1 MINQF
6 KGAKI
11 LYVIFA
17 LILIGLIFNIFYIG
31 YTGKHLISG
40 AEIESFAKTRGIQ
53 REIMQAER
61 GEIYSSEGE
70 VIATNV
76 KKYKLI
82 AYTSDTRMGVGNV
95 PAHVSD
101 ARATAEQVAPLIGMD
116 VVEMAARLQNAM
128 DSNTYQIEFGTFGS
142 SLTSLVVDQIKET
155 QLPGLDFVGQTSR
168 NYPRGNFASHI
179 IGYAQMEEEKRVES
193 IVGKM
198 GLELT
203 YNESLSGIDGFR
215 EYQVDANRNPL
226 PNGILDE
233 VETVHGNTMHLTINA
248 SLQRDLDIQL
258 AAAAAATGADS
269 ATAAVM
275 EAKTGKILAVSNY
288 PSFDPNEREITNYR
302 NFFFEQS
309 YESGSVFKPFV
320 YANVMEDGN
329 YNGHA
334 TFQSGRYN
342 VYEGTP
348 IHDWNE
354 GRGWGRIS
362 YHEGMVRSSNVAIAN
377 LIDHHAD
384 LQSLEEDY
392 EKLGFFNRSTIN
404 GFDSPAGIAGF
415 RNNPGRLEYITTGY
429 GQGSTV
435 TPLQLLR
442 AYSVFAN
449 DGRTVEP
456 YFIDRIVDPNTN
468 EVVYSASPEYS
479 EQIYTTETVQQM
491 NDLLLDNIYSENSV
505 AKDYRLDNENIK
517 LIGKTGTGQ
526 ISQGTSG
533 YRNDVYSMSF
543 AGLAPYED
551 PEIVIMVTFQC
562 SRHNT
567 SPIIGDLV
575 KNIVPA
581 ALATKASYTSSVDT
595 TVNGNYIVD
604 SFANQSVNF
613 VRSKLEA
620 KQMNVE
626 VIGSG
631 TSVISQFPEPS
642 STISVGNRIFI
653 KTNSDQIVIPN
664 MVGWS
669 RKDVS
674 IYGNLSGLHIETLGQ
689 TGLVTEQSIPEG
701 TVLNTGETF
710 SVTLQ

>member
-1 MINQF
+1 MTNQF
-6 KGAKI
+6 KGAKV
-11 LYVIFA
+11 LYIIFA
-17 LILIGLIFNIFYIG
+17 LVIFSLIFNIFYIG
-31 YTGKHLISG
+31 ATGKHLISG
-40 AEIESFAKTRGIQ
+40 AEIESFSKTRGIQ

-70 VIATNV
+70 IIATNV

-82 AYTSDTRMGVGNV
+82 AYTSSTRMGVGNV

-101 ARATAEQVAPLIGMD
+101 ARKTAEQVAPLIGMD
-116 VVEMAARLQNAM
+116 VVEMAVRLQNAI
-128 DSNTYQIEFGTFGS
+128 DNGTYQIEFGTFGS

-155 QLPGLDFVGQTSR
+155 ELPGLDFVGQTSR

-179 IGYAQMEEEKRVES
+179 IGYAQMEENKSIES

-203 YNESLSGIDGFR
+203 YNDSLSGKNGFR

-226 PNGILDE
+226 PNGILE
-233 VETVHGNTMHLTINA
+233 EEKTVNGNTMHLTINA

-258 AAAAAATGADS
+258 AAAAAATRAES

-275 EAKTGKILAVSNY
+275 EAKTGKILALSNY
-288 PSFDPNEREITNYR
+288 PSFDPNDREITNYR

-320 YANVMEDGN
+320 YANAMEDGN
-329 YNGHA
+329 YNGHD

-377 LIDHHAD
+377 LVDNAD
-384 LQSLEEDY
+384 LKSLEEDY

-404 GFDSPAGIAGF
+404 GFDSPAGVAGF

-479 EQIYTTETVQQM
+479 EQVYSTETVQQM
-491 NDLLLDNIYSENSV
+491 NNLLLDNIYSENSV

-526 ISQGTSG
+526 ISQGASG
-533 YRNDVYSMSF
+533 YRNDIYSMSF

-567 SPIIGDLV
+567 TPIIGDLV

-595 TVNGNYIVD
+595 TINGYEVD
-604 SFANQSVNF
+604 SFANQSVSF

-620 KQMNVE
+620 KQMGVE
-626 VIGSG
+626 VIGTG
-631 TSVISQFPEPS
+631 TSVISQFPEPG
-642 STISVGNRIFI
+642 TKINVGDRIFI

-674 IYGNLSGLHIETLGQ
+674 IYANLSGLDIEMDGE
-689 TGLVTEQSIPEG
+689 TGLVTKQSIAEG
-701 TVLNTGETF
+701 TVLNNGETF

>member
-1 MINQF
+1 MTNQF
-6 KGAKI
+6 RGAKI
-11 LYVIFA
+11 LYIIFA
-17 LILIGLIFNIFYIG
+17 LVIFSLIFNIFYIG
-31 YTGKHLISG
+31 STGKHLISG
-40 AEIESFAKTRGIQ
+40 AEIESFSKTRGIQ

-82 AYTSDTRMGVGNV
+82 AYTSSTRMGVGNV

-101 ARATAEQVAPLIGMD
+101 ARKTAEQVAPLIGMD
-116 VVEMAARLQNAM
+116 VVEMAVRLQNAI
-128 DSNTYQIEFGTFGS
+128 DNGTYQIEFGTFGS

-155 QLPGLDFVGQTSR
+155 ELPGLDFVGQTSR

-179 IGYAQMEEEKRVES
+179 IGYAQMEENKSIES

-203 YNESLSGIDGFR
+203 YNDSLSGKNGFR

-226 PNGILDE
+226 PNGILE
-233 VETVHGNTMHLTINA
+233 EEKTVNGNTMHLTINA

-258 AAAAAATGADS
+258 AAAAAATRAES

-275 EAKTGKILAVSNY
+275 EAKTGKILALSNY
-288 PSFDPNEREITNYR
+288 PSFDPNDREITNYR

-329 YNGHA
+329 YNGHD

-342 VYEGTP
+342 VYAGTP

-377 LIDHHAD
+377 LVDNAD
-384 LQSLEEDY
+384 LKSLEEDY

-404 GFDSPAGIAGF
+404 GFDSPAGVAGF

-479 EQIYTTETVQQM
+479 QQVYSTETVQQM
-491 NDLLLDNIYSENSV
+491 NNLLLDNIYSENSV

-526 ISQGTSG
+526 ISQGASG
-533 YRNDVYSMSF
+533 YRNDIYSMSF

-567 SPIIGDLV
+567 TPIIGDLV

-595 TVNGNYIVD
+595 TVNGGYVVD
-604 SFANQSVNF
+604 SFANQSVSF

-620 KQMNVE
+620 KQMRVE
-626 VIGSG
+626 VIGTG
-631 TSVISQFPEPS
+631 TSVISQFPEPG
-642 STISVGNRIFI
+642 TKINVGDRIFI

-674 IYGNLSGLHIETLGQ
+674 IYANLSGLDIEMHGE
-689 TGLVTEQSIPEG
+689 TGLVTKQSMAEG
-701 TVLNTGETF
+701 TVLNNGETF